1 MSKNFVTK
9 HPVLTTLVVGS
20 AVAGVVG
27 ARKAKEK
34 VIKMKE
40 DGTFEVLMFNCYVD
54 NYLVQAKNEK
64 LDLDDIKAILSLM
77 DSIDE
82 MRQTNEDFD
91 FRMSVDE
98 YSDLNDYL
106 NKYINDIKIS
116 NGLNVEVLEKAD
128 EIGNLEYKFRQVLQT
143 QRFILENYSN

>member
-1 MSKNFVTK
+1 MSKNIVTR

-20 AVAGVVG
+20 AVAGVIG

-34 VIKMKE
+34 VVKMKE

-64 LDLDDIKAILSLM
+64 LDLDDIKTILSLM

-82 MRQTNEDFD
+82 MRQTKENFE

-106 NKYINDIKIS
+106 NKYIDDIKIS

>member
-1 MSKNFVTK
+1 MSKNIVTR

-20 AVAGVVG
+20 AIAGVVG

-34 VIKMKE
+34 VVKMKE

-64 LDLDDIKAILSLM
+64 LDLDDIKTILSLM

-82 MRQTNEDFD
+82 MCQTKEDFD

-106 NKYINDIKIS
+106 NKYIKDIKVS
-116 NGLNVEVLEKAD
+116 NGLHVETLEKAD

-143 QRFILENYSN
+143 QRFILENY

>member
-40 DGTFEVLMFNCYVD
+40 DGTFEVLMFNCYVN

-82 MRQTNEDFD
+82 MRQTKEDFD

>member
-82 MRQTNEDFD
+82 MRQTKEDFD

-143 QRFILENYSN
+143 QRFILENY

>member
-82 MRQTNEDFD
+82 MRQTKEDFD

-116 NGLNVEVLEKAD
+116 NSLNVEVLEKAD

>member
-34 VIKMKE
+34 VIEMKE

-82 MRQTNEDFD
+82 MRQTKEDFD

-143 QRFILENYSN
+143 QRFILENY

>member
-1 MSKNFVTK
+1 MSKNIVTR

-20 AVAGVVG
+20 AIAGVVG

-34 VIKMKE
+34 VVKMKE

-64 LDLDDIKAILSLM
+64 LDLDDIKTILSLM

-82 MRQTNEDFD
+82 MCQTKEDFD

-143 QRFILENYSN
+143 QRFILENY

>member
-82 MRQTNEDFD
+82 MRQTKEDFD

>member
-1 MSKNFVTK
+1 M
-9 HPVLTTLVVGS
+9 LTTLVVGS
-20 AVAGVVG
+20 AVAGVIG

-40 DGTFEVLMFNCYVD
+40 DGIFEVLMFNCYVD

-64 LDLDDIKAILSLM
+64 LDLDDIKTILSLM

-82 MRQTNEDFD
+82 MRQTKENFE

-106 NKYINDIKIS
+106 NKYIDDIKIS

-128 EIGNLEYKFRQVLQT
+128 EIENLEYKFRQVLQT
-143 QRFILENYSN
+143 QRFILENY

>member
-1 MSKNFVTK
+1 MPKNFITK

-20 AVAGVVG
+20 AVAGFVG
-27 ARKAKEK
+27 ARRAKEK
-34 VIKMKE
+34 VIEMKE

-64 LDLDDIKAILSLM
+64 LDLDDIKTILSLM

-82 MRQTNEDFD
+82 MRQTKENFE

-106 NKYINDIKIS
+106 NKYIDDIKIS

-143 QRFILENYSN
+143 QRFVLENYSN

>member
-34 VIKMKE
+34 VVKMKE
-40 DGTFEVLMFNCYVD
+40 DGTYDVVMFNCHVD
-54 NYLVQAKNEK
+54 RYLVKVGNEK
-64 LDLDDIKAILSLM
+64 LDLDEVKTLLSLL

-82 MRQTNEDFD
+82 MRRTKENFE
-91 FRMSVDE
+91 FRMSIDE
-98 YSDLNDYL
+98 YLDLNEYL
-106 NKYINDIKIS
+106 NKYIDDIKVS
-116 NGLNVEVLEKAD
+116 NGLNVETLEKAD

-143 QRFILENYSN
+143 QRFVLENYSN

>member
-82 MRQTNEDFD
+82 MRQTKEDFD

-98 YSDLNDYL
+98 YSDLNDYYC
-106 NKYINDIKIS
+106 KYINDIKIS
-116 NGLNVEVLEKAD
+116 NGLNVEVLEKLMKL
-128 EIGNLEYKFRQVLQT
+128 EI
-143 QRFILENYSN
+143 

>member
-20 AVAGVVG
+20 AVAGVIG

-34 VIKMKE
+34 VIEMKE
-40 DGTFEVLMFNCYVD
+40 DGIFEVLMFNCYVD

-64 LDLDDIKAILSLM
+64 LDLDDIKTILSLM

-82 MRQTNEDFD
+82 MRQTKENFE

-106 NKYINDIKIS
+106 NKYIDDIKIS

>member
-1 MSKNFVTK
+1 MSKNIVTR

-20 AVAGVVG
+20 AIAGVVG

-34 VIKMKE
+34 VVKMKE

-64 LDLDDIKAILSLM
+64 LDLDDIKTILSLM

-82 MRQTNEDFD
+82 MCQTKEDFD

-106 NKYINDIKIS
+106 NKYIKDIKVS
-116 NGLNVEVLEKAD
+116 NGLHVETLEKAD

-143 QRFILENYSN
+143 QCFILENY

>member
-1 MSKNFVTK
+1 MSKNIITR

-20 AVAGVVG
+20 AVAGVIG

-64 LDLDDIKAILSLM
+64 LDLDDIKTILSLM

-82 MRQTNEDFD
+82 MRQTKENFE

-106 NKYINDIKIS
+106 NKYIDDIKIS

-143 QRFILENYSN
+143 QRFILENY

>member
-82 MRQTNEDFD
+82 MRQTKEDFD

-106 NKYINDIKIS
+106 NKYIEDIKVS
-116 NGLNVEVLEKAD
+116 NGLNVETLEKAD

-143 QRFILENYSN
+143 QRFILENY